1 VEGTDAEAA
10 MSTINVSLTPYLR
23 RWIDT
28 QVAGGRYGST
38 SEVVRAAIR
47 LLEDAEREREVRL
60 RDLRAAID
68 EGDASGDPAPLDLD
82 RIVAAGR
89 ASSLPDPTR

>member
-1 VEGTDAEAA
+1 
-10 MSTINVSLTPYLR
+10 MSTINVSLSPYLR
-23 RWIDT
+23 RWVDA

-38 SEVVRAAIR
+38 SEVVRAALR

-68 EGDASGDPAPLDLD
+68 EGDASGEPVSLDLD
-82 RIVAAGR
+82 RIVAAGQALR
-89 ASSLPDPTR
+89 SPDPAR